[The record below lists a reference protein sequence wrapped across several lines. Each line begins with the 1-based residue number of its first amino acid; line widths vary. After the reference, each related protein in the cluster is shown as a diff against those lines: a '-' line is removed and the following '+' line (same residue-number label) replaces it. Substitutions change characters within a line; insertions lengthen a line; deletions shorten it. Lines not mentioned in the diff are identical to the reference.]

1 MAVIDGQFA
10 RVNFWTRIK
19 TGCKVLFTTL
29 NLMMSMLGG
38 MYAAYRLY
46 EQYFVVSEDETFE
59 VQSSHTFV
67 RRATN
72 ILK

>member
-1 MAVIDGQFA
+1 
-10 RVNFWTRIK
+10 
-19 TGCKVLFTTL
+19 
-29 NLMMSMLGG
+29 MLGG
-38 MYAAYRLY
+38 VYAAYRLY
-46 EQYFVVSEDETFE
+46 EQYFVVPEDETFE